1 MLGFDRILDAPLR
14 TLDPTLR
21 LRRLL
26 DPRPPTSS
34 SASKENIRKCLVHL
48 RPEESLGFLRRR
60 LAYMH
65 NANKSATPT
74 TATGTAMAAFSAGE
88 HDKPLQLSSIVVGA
102 SAPLVLAALDPLLVE
117 TEKVVG
123 MVELNNESDID
134 VEALESVG
142 CVVVSTNAD
151 VINGAADGVSS
162 VSV

>member
-1 MLGFDRILDAPLR
+1 
-14 TLDPTLR
+14 
-21 LRRLL
+21 
-26 DPRPPTSS
+26 
-34 SASKENIRKCLVHL
+34 L

-60 LAYMH
+60 LAYMQS
-65 NANKSATPT
+65 ANKSATPT

-123 MVELNNESDID
+123 VELSSESDPD
-134 VEALESVG
+134 VEALESVD

-151 VINGAADGVSS
+151 VADDAADGVSS
-162 VSV
+162 VLGRIWLGRWVRPAVVEV